1 LADKTE
7 NRVQG
12 LWSFLWCHIR
22 AALFEEDPRDIISS
36 NAKSVLI
43 GLFILIGLA
52 IIFYAITVSLPHFAD
67 TSKQSKNISTALSQ
81 LPINISSVNNRLQ
94 NEIDRTQQLQNNIAK
109 SKESNNNVSA
119 QLQHALEI
127 VKLIQNQTSSL
138 TQTQSFIGNL
148 SQIDEECTDL
158 QKRDQQLEQI
168 NSVFIA
174 AIAGALALGGTLITQ
189 LWGRKDEQV

>member
-1 LADKTE
+1 LADKKE

-12 LWSFLWCHIR
+12 WGSSIWCPIR
-22 AALFEEDPRDIISS
+22 RALFEEDPRDIISS

-67 TSKQSKNISTALSQ
+67 TSKQSKNISRALSQ
-81 LPINISSVNNRLQ
+81 LPTDISSVNNRLQ
-94 NEIDRTQQLQNNIAK
+94 KEIDRTQQLQNNIAK
-109 SKESNNNVSA
+109 STESNNNVSA

-148 SQIDEECTDL
+148 SQIDEEFTDL
-158 QKRDQQLEQI
+158 QRRDQQLEVI

-189 LWGRKDEQV
+189 LWGRKD